1 MLLSSSVCLDAHMAP
16 VTIGPEHLMIITES
30 LQHLFEVVLKLC
42 GFIGN
47 VTQLVPQIVFPKLQ
61 CN

>member
-1 MLLSSSVCLDAHMAP
+1 MAP
-16 VTIGPEHLMIITES
+16 ITIGPEHLMIITES